1 MIMKRIVSIICGT
14 MLMTGLVSCGS
25 ATPEKDKNG
34 DTPKMVV
41 ERMYQSIQQNDFA
54 TAVACCNVPDTV
66 VIKNMKDA
74 NGNVRF
80 DTIPNNVERVTKAM
94 LDQTMQSSYRVIKSW
109 DVEEE
114 GDRTDP
120 NLAKVKATVVFESK
134 DGKTETVETSFPMKR
149 GRDNVW
155 KING

>member
-1 MIMKRIVSIICGT
+1 MKKIVSIICVA
-14 MLMTGLVSCGS
+14 MLMTGFVSCGS

-54 TAVACCNVPDTV
+54 TAVSCCNVPDTV
-66 VIKNMKDA
+66 VIKNMKDE
-74 NGNVRF
+74 NGNVRY
-80 DTIPNNVERVTKAM
+80 DTIPNNVERVM
-94 LDQTMQSSYRVIKSW
+94 ESMSVQSQQASYRTIKSW
-109 DVEEE
+109 ELEEE
-114 GDRTDP
+114 GDKTDP
-120 NLAKVKATVVFESK
+120 NLAKVKAKVVFEAK

>member
-1 MIMKRIVSIICGT
+1 MKKNVSIICGA
-14 MLMTGLVSCGS
+14 MLMAGFVSCGS

-41 ERMYQSIQQNDFA
+41 ECMYQAIQQNDFA
-54 TAVACCNVPDTV
+54 TAVSCCNVPDTV

-74 NGNVRF
+74 NGEVKF
-80 DTIPNNVERVTKAM
+80 DTVPNNVERVTEAM
-94 LDQTMQSSYRVIKSW
+94 LVQTQQSSYRKIKSW
-109 DVEEE
+109 DLEEE

-120 NLAKVKATVVFESK
+120 NLAKVKAKVVFESL
-134 DGKTETVETSFPMKR
+134 DGKTETVEASFPMKR

>member
-1 MIMKRIVSIICGT
+1 MKKIVSIICGA
-14 MLMTGLVSCGS
+14 MLMAGFASCGS

-54 TAVACCNVPDTV
+54 TAVSCCNVPDTV
-66 VIKNMKDA
+66 VIKNMKDE
-74 NGNVRF
+74 NGNVRY
-80 DTIPNNVERVTKAM
+80 DTIPNNVERVM
-94 LDQTMQSSYRVIKSW
+94 ESMSVQSQQASYRTIKSW
-109 DVEEE
+109 ELEEE
-114 GDRTDP
+114 GDKTDP
-120 NLAKVKATVVFESK
+120 NLAKVKAKVVFEAK